1 MPSASAPTTS
11 TAQLEALRDLLDDR
25 VITDPSV
32 AVGYAADAYP
42 QAAALDGAEFVVV
55 RARTRADVEATLRYA
70 AAHRIPVV
78 PQGARTAT
86 TGAACAI
93 PGAIVLSTELMTS
106 IEIDPVERIAVVGPG
121 VINSDLKAA
130 AAEHGLAYPP
140 DPASSHMCSIGGNV
154 ATNAG
159 GLCCVKY
166 GVTADYVRGLEVV
179 LPGGEVMRT
188 GRRTAKGVAGYDLTG
203 LFVGSE
209 GTLGVVTEAV
219 LRLVPIGDPALTV
232 LAVFP
237 TLEATL
243 DGITALRSTRHTP
256 SLVEMLDGPSVDA
269 VQAYGDY
276 GFPLGSGGVLLVQS
290 DRPGHAEEDVRE
302 YAALLTSAGAAEV
315 AVAEDRA
322 EADLLMEGRRVL
334 NPALKAKGPRFIED
348 VCVPVGRLGD
358 LVRQVH
364 VIAERHGLEATCG
377 GHAGDGNLHPCF
389 FYDDSDPASL
399 AAAERAFDELVRA
412 AWELGGTLTGE
423 HGVGQQ
429 KALWLAEELG
439 EAEMARQRAVK
450 ALFDPLGIMNPGRVY
465 G

>member
-1 MPSASAPTTS
+1 MPTHI
-11 TAQLEALRDLLDDR
+11 QALRELLGDR
-25 VITDPSV
+25 VVTDPTI
-32 AVGYAADAYP
+32 AAGYAADAYP
-42 QAAALDGAEFVVV
+42 QATSLRGEEFTVV
-55 RARTRADVEATLRYA
+55 RARRREDVVSTLRYA
-70 AAHRIPVV
+70 AEQRVPVV

-86 TGAACAI
+86 TGAACAL
-93 PGAIVLSTELMTS
+93 PGAIVLSTELMTAV
-106 IEIDPVERIAVVGPG
+106 EIDPVERIAVVGPG
-121 VINSDLKAA
+121 VINTDLKAA

-140 DPASSHMCSIGGNV
+140 DPASSSMCTVGGNI

-188 GRRTAKGVAGYDLTG
+188 GRRTAKGVAGYELTG

-219 LRLVPIGDPALTV
+219 LRLIPLGDPALTA

-237 TLEATL
+237 TLDATIA
-243 DGITALRSTRHTP
+243 GIAALRGTRHTP
-256 SLVEMLDGPSVDA
+256 SLIEMLDGPSIDA

-276 GFPLGSGGVLLVQS
+276 GFPVGSGGVLLVQS

-302 YAALLTSAGAAEV
+302 YAALLGGAGATDV
-315 AVAEDRA
+315 AVADDRA

-334 NPALKAKGPRFIED
+334 NPALKARGSRFIED
-348 VCVPVGRLGD
+348 VCVPVGRLGE
-358 LVRQVH
+358 LVRQAQL
-364 VIAERHGLEATCG
+364 IAGRHGLEATCS

-389 FYDDSDPASL
+389 FYDDTDALSL
-399 AAAERAFDELVRA
+399 AAAQRAFDELVRA
-412 AWELGGTLTGE
+412 AWALGGTVTGE
-423 HGVGQQ
+423 HGVGEA
-429 KALWLAEELG
+429 KAPWLAEELG
-439 EAEMARQRAVK
+439 EAEMARQRALK

-465 G
+465 S

>member
-1 MPSASAPTTS
+1 MS
-11 TAQLEALRDLLDDR
+11 TADDLAALLPGR
-25 VITDPSV
+25 VVTDPGI
-32 AVGYAADAYP
+32 AAGYAVDAYP
-42 QAAALDGAEFVVV
+42 QAAPLDGADFTVV
-55 RARTRADVEATLRYA
+55 RVRSRQDVVDTLRYA
-70 AAHRIPVV
+70 AEHRVPVV
-78 PQGARTAT
+78 PQGARTST
-86 TGAACAI
+86 TGSACAL
-93 PGAIVLSTELMTS
+93 PGAIVLSTERMTAL
-106 IEIDPVERIAVVGPG
+106 EIDPVERIAVVGPG
-121 VINSDLKAA
+121 VLNADLKAA

-140 DPASSHMCSIGGNV
+140 DPASSSMCSIGGNV

-219 LRLVPIGDPALTV
+219 LRLVPLGDPALTV

-237 TLEATL
+237 TLAATMA
-243 DGITALRSTRHTP
+243 GVEALRSTRHTP
-256 SLVEMLDGPSVDA
+256 SLVELLDGPSIDA

-276 GFPLGSGGVLLVQS
+276 GFPTGSGGVLLVQS
-290 DRPGHAEEDVRE
+290 DRPGHALDDVQE
-302 YAALLTSAGAAEV
+302 YAALLTAAGASEV
-315 AVAEDRA
+315 AVADDRA
-322 EADLLMEGRRVL
+322 EADLLLEGRRAL
-334 NPALKAKGPRFIED
+334 NPALRAKGHRFIED
-348 VCVPVGRLGD
+348 VCVPVGRLGE
-358 LVRQVH
+358 LVAQVH
-364 VIAERHGLEATCG
+364 AIAARTGLEATCG

-389 FYDDSDPASL
+389 FYDPADPASL
-399 AAAERAFDELVRA
+399 VAAERAFDELVRA

-429 KALWLAEELG
+429 KARWLAEELG
-439 EAEMARQRAVK
+439 GAELQRQCAVK

-465 G
+465 LP

>member
-1 MPSASAPTTS
+1 MTTPAPT
-11 TAQLEALRDLLDDR
+11 AHAEALREILGDR
-25 VITDPSV
+25 VVTDPGI

-42 QAAALDGAEFVVV
+42 QAAPFSGEEFTVV

-86 TGAACAI
+86 TGAACAL
-93 PGAIVLSTELMTS
+93 PGAIVLSTELMTT

-121 VINSDLKAA
+121 VINTDLKAA

-219 LRLVPIGDPALTV
+219 LRLIPIGDPALTV

-237 TLEATL
+237 TLDATVA
-243 DGITALRSTRHTP
+243 GIAALREIRHTP
-256 SLVEMLDGPSVDA
+256 SLVEMLDGPSIDA

-276 GFPLGSGGVLLVQS
+276 GFPVGSGGVLLVQS

-302 YAALLTSAGAAEV
+302 YAALLTSAGATEV
-315 AVAEDRA
+315 AVADDQA

-334 NPALKAKGPRFIED
+334 NPALHARGSRFIED
-348 VCVPVGRLGD
+348 VCVPVGRLGE
-358 LVRQVH
+358 LVEQVH
-364 VIAERHGLEATCG
+364 VIAERHGLEATCA

-389 FYDDSDPASL
+389 FYDDTDPESL
-399 AAAERAFDELVRA
+399 AAAERAFDELIRA
-412 AWELGGTLTGE
+412 AWALGGTVTGE
-423 HGVGQQ
+423 HGVGMA
-429 KALWLAEELG
+429 KAPWLAEELG
-439 EAEMARQRAVK
+439 EEEMARQRAVK

-465 G
+465 A